1 MCKMYLSLLM
11 PACMSLFHVVSIYI
25 ERDVCVWKWTY
36 TSQPHGYK
44 EVRNHPSSLGLW
56 GPTFQGVENSRVL
69 CPAANR
75 TWKMM
80 FSTNLNIIWTA
91 YSSLKKQLEH
101 TCKSP
106 LFWLPYKPSFP
117 ASFLSLSSKLV
128 PKHRVTQHFAK
139 LRLCAHVFLRGTLP
153 KLRPGGSSAWLKTP
167 CGYPNLPAESRFFW
181 WAMKTK
187 SPWNGSC
194 NGKIIGKYRKITH
207 LTEVLM
213 GT

>member
-1 MCKMYLSLLM
+1 MYAYGNGHILASRMATKKSEIILPAWDYGGPLS
-11 PACMSLFHVVSIYI
+11 
-25 ERDVCVWKWTY
+25 
-36 TSQPHGYK
+36 K
-44 EVRNHPSSLGLW
+44 ELKTHEFFAPQQIGLGRW
-56 GPTFQGVENSRVL
+56 CSAQT
-69 CPAANR
+69 
-75 TWKMM
+75 
-80 FSTNLNIIWTA
+80 

>member
-11 PACMSLFHVVSIYI
+11 PACMSLFHVISIYI

-117 ASFLSLSSKLV
+117 ASFCRFLPSLFQNTESLSILPS
-128 PKHRVTQHFAK
+128 FDY
-139 LRLCAHVFLRGTLP
+139 AHM
-153 KLRPGGSSAWLKTP
+153 
-167 CGYPNLPAESRFFW
+167 CFW
-181 WAMKTK
+181 
-187 SPWNGSC
+187 
-194 NGKIIGKYRKITH
+194 
-207 LTEVLM
+207 EVLSQNCAQGVHQLGWKLHVGIPTCRQSRGFFDGPWKQNPLEMEVAM
-213 GT
+213 GRS